1 MNIRIKIFFIGILL
15 LIFFLPNATFGQIGI
30 KGGVVISGF
39 QPWQDLSPFSGNDYQ
54 PFLGY
59 EVDWLQDD
67 ASYPDL
73 CLQIGIFYTV
83 DISKYFAFQPE
94 LYYSQRGL
102 NFYKTELYN
111 TTYSLNVSY
120 LELPL
125 LLKYNLPLDWQIKPS
140 LFLGPYL
147 ALKLSANRTLDIEGE
162 TNTREVPAINNLDY
176 GIVFAINTE
185 FSAWAQNVMFEL
197 RINWGLANAMQQP
210 EEFTDLYI
218 DAGRVT
224 VLAFTFMTGIRF

>member
-1 MNIRIKIFFIGILL
+1 MTRNEIIFCIGILL

-39 QPWQDLSPFSGNDYQ
+39 QPWQDLTPFEGNDYQ

-59 EVDWLQDD
+59 EVDWIQDD

-73 CLQIGIFYTV
+73 GLQIGIFYTYNLS
-83 DISKYFAFQPE
+83 DYFALQPE

-102 NFYKTELYN
+102 NFYQTKLYN

-125 LLKYNLPLDWQIKPS
+125 LLKYNLPLDWGIKPS

-147 ALKLSANRTLDIEGE
+147 AFKISASRTLNIEGE
-162 TNTREVPAINNLDY
+162 SNTREVPAINNFDY
-176 GIVFAINTE
+176 GLVFAINTE
-185 FSAWAQNVMFEL
+185 FSAWSQNLMLEL
-197 RINWGLANAMQQP
+197 RINWGIANAMEQP
-210 EEFTDLYI
+210 EEYTAI
-218 DAGRVT
+218 SSDAGRVT
-224 VLAFTFMTGIRF
+224 VLALTFMTGIRF

>member
-1 MNIRIKIFFIGILL
+1 MKSRLKIFFIGILL
-15 LIFFLPNATFGQIGI
+15 LIFIQPDDTYGQIGI
-30 KGGVVISGF
+30 KGGVVISGY
-39 QPWQDLSPFSGNDYQ
+39 QPWQDLTPYTGNDYQ

-73 CLQIGIFYTV
+73 GLQIGFFYTYN
-83 DISKYFAFQPE
+83 ISNHFALQPE
-94 LYYSQRGL
+94 MYYSRRGL
-102 NFYKTELYN
+102 NFYQTELYN

-125 LLKYNLPLDWQIKPS
+125 LLKYSLPLEWQIKPS
-140 LFLGPYL
+140 LFLGPYF
-147 ALKLSANRTLDIEGE
+147 AFKLSASRTLDIEGE
-162 TNTREVPAINNLDY
+162 KNTREVPAINDFDY
-176 GIVFAINTE
+176 GVVFAINTE
-185 FSAWAQNVMFEL
+185 FSAWTQNLLLEF
-197 RINWGLANAMQQP
+197 RINWGLANAMDQP
-210 EEFTDLYI
+210 EEYTAIYS

>member
-1 MNIRIKIFFIGILL
+1 MKCKKKIFCIGILL
-15 LIFFLPNATFGQIGI
+15 LIFFLPNAAYGQIGI
-30 KGGVVISGF
+30 KWGVVISGF
-39 QPWQDLSPFSGNDYQ
+39 QPWQDLTPFTGNDYQ

-59 EVDWLQDD
+59 EVDWIQDD

-73 CLQIGIFYTV
+73 GLQLGIFYTYNLS
-83 DISKYFAFQPE
+83 DYFALQPE

-102 NFYKTELYN
+102 NFYQTELYN

-125 LLKYNLPLDWQIKPS
+125 LLKYNLSLDWQIKPS

-147 ALKLSANRTLDIEGE
+147 AFKLSASRTLNIEGE
-162 TNTREVPAINNLDY
+162 SNTREVPAINNFDY
-176 GIVFAINTE
+176 GLVFAINTE
-185 FSAWAQNVMFEL
+185 FSAWSQNLMFEL
-197 RINWGLANAMQQP
+197 RINWGLANAMEQQ
-210 EEFTDLYI
+210 EDFTAIYN

-224 VLAFTFMTGIRF
+224 VLAFTIMTGIRF